1 MTNTITK
8 SKDDI
13 ILMVA
18 ELKAKKNAALRTKR
32 NATLEQRASVDRTAR
47 NLQSVCDRLVCFFNM
62 HNDVDLLDSQR
73 NQAAVYFENTL
84 AEAELWLTE

>member
-1 MTNTITK
+1 MNTITK
-8 SKDDI
+8 TKDDI

-18 ELKAKKNAALRTKR
+18 ELKAKKNAALRTKSG
-32 NATLEQRASVDRTAR
+32 ATLEHCASADRTAR

-73 NQAAVYFENTL
+73 NQAAVMFENTL